1 MPFERSK
8 RLVAVPF
15 MYANNIA
22 VSVSTVGGDYSNL
35 GSNYDDYEFDAVIF
49 FLQQNRRILSKY
61 LFIYSI
67 IEYLGSFIPHDRVLN
82 TPVAYDLYFN
92 HKQFPKMQKLMYHLF
107 CKVKTSQ

>member
-49 FLQQNRRILSKY
+49 F
-61 LFIYSI
+61 
-67 IEYLGSFIPHDRVLN
+67 
-82 TPVAYDLYFN
+82 
-92 HKQFPKMQKLMYHLF
+92 
-107 CKVKTSQ
+107 